1 MTVRCFVDA
10 SVLLQARDAR
20 DPLRQARAAEWL
32 ERLWQQRSG
41 RTSVQVLAEFYVM
54 ATRRLASRVPEDLA
68 WDDVNRY
75 LTWLPQDTNEALLR
89 RARELERRHQLAWW
103 DSTVVAAALMQ
114 DCLILLSDELPDGAV
129 FGALAVRNPYA
140 AVLEEPAAEYA
151 VARAVPL
158 HRPRGRPRGARASS
172 ARGPRA
178 P

>member
-10 SVLLQARDAR
+10 SVLVQARDAR

-41 RTSVQVLAEFYVM
+41 RTSAQVLAEFYAM
-54 ATRRLASRVPEDLA
+54 ATRRLSSRVPEDIA
-68 WDDVNRY
+68 WDDVSRY
-75 LTWLPQDTNEALLR
+75 LTWLPQETNEALLR
-89 RARELERRHQLAWW
+89 RAREIERRYKLAWW

-129 FGALAVRNPYA
+129 FGALAVRNPYS
-140 AVLEEPAAEYA
+140 AVLEEPAADYA
-151 VARAVPL
+151 VRRAAPL
-158 HRPRGRPRGARASS
+158 HRPRGRPKAARASS
-172 ARGPRA
+172 AREPRV